1 MAEFKKDRIAA
12 GVAAGAVLLLF
23 VFLYAMQQNLA
34 GLSRE
39 IEELRVL
46 NQAVLELDARHA
58 TLDGRVAE
66 LSTLPRKTASMAMEN
81 QLKAMAHATEDLD
94 QRLDGTYS
102 DKLSVIKT
110 LLQEIGEDMHA
121 AR

>member
-94 QRLDGTYS
+94 QRLDGKYS

>member
-94 QRLDGTYS
+94 QRLDGKYS

-110 LLQEIGEDMHA
+110 LLQEIGEDMHS